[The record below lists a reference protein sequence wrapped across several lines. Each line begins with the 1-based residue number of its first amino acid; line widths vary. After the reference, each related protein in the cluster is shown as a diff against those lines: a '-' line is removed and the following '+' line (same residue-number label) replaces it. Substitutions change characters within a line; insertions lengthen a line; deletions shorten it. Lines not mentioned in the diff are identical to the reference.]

1 MANVVMRL
9 GTEDVDKALRP
20 LQSLRVKTT
29 AADWLLAMAYQV
41 NGGSSIGQSNKTQE
55 EEISKEHIGFTTNAK
70 AKDHF
75 QKLQGV
81 CVYAV
86 RFGSPT
92 IFIWLSTFQH
102 QRAHHVSD
110 FFETSVMRN
119 RTTDARGLGTR
130 VLSSNRIDSPRHVA
144 EVSDWIYVHSCAGDK
159 VRRGFQ
165 GRHARTVEPITMCS
179 GKLSSTLHG
188 AAAQFEA
195 EHLDLE
201 IQIT

>member
-102 QRAHHVSD
+102 HR
-110 FFETSVMRN
+110 E
-119 RTTDARGLGTR
+119 RTTYLIFSKR
-130 VLSSNRIDSPRHVA
+130 P
-144 EVSDWIYVHSCAGDK
+144 SCGI
-159 VRRGFQ
+159 G
-165 GRHARTVEPITMCS
+165 P
-179 GKLSSTLHG
+179 LTL
-188 AAAQFEA
+188 EA
-195 EHLDLE
+195 SVPE
-201 IQIT
+201 